1 MLGVN
6 AGESNHGVFTMKPGA
21 LTHAF
26 FVNLLDRHTECQAWS
41 DAREVFEG
49 PDRKTGVLK

>member
-1 MLGVN
+1 VLGVN